1 MANLAEVENV
11 YTGQQEKRLKKLNRD
26 MELQFKPNVSGW
38 YCIPGPSLPP
48 SQTQQWS
55 PWSCSSPHI
64 FSFIEVQLMQSN
76 VT

>member
-26 MELQFKPNVSGW
+26 TELRFKPIVSGW

-48 SQTQQWS
+48 SETQQWS
-55 PWSCSSPHI
+55 PLELFQPPH
-64 FSFIEVQLMQSN
+64 FFFY
-76 VT
+76 